1 MTATEHDPARMTD
14 ALERLEARLAALE
27 TGIVQRLAKIEAAV
41 EQAGRRRG
49 YYLGDHTALS
59 VMENGQM
66 LLVDTRSRDIAMR
79 VLATGRWEHNE
90 TTAFSRLI
98 RPGDTVFDVGANHGV
113 FALLAGPRCRP
124 GGQVHA
130 FEPNPDLAR
139 LITMSTWLNGL
150 QHLVKVHTLAASD
163 AEGEA
168 VLTASEAYSG
178 GGSLRQRRAAAGFA
192 GSEFRSIAC
201 RTVRLDGMF
210 PDPTFRIDVM
220 KIDVEG
226 FEGRVLR
233 GMPKLLE
240 RSPGLRIVM
249 EFGPQ
254 MMKEAGVP
262 ATEVAAM
269 LQGLG
274 FSAWGIGPGGALTP
288 MGWDALAEK
297 TQGLQNLVVA
307 RERPY

>member
-1 MTATEHDPARMTD
+1 MTATEQDPARMIE
-14 ALERLEARLAALE
+14 ALERLEERLAALE
-27 TGIVQRLAKIEAAV
+27 TGIAQRLARIEAAV

-90 TTAFSRLI
+90 TTAFARLI

-113 FALLAGPRCRP
+113 FALVAGPRCRP

-150 QHLVKVHTLAASD
+150 QNVVKVHALAASD

-178 GGSLRQRRAAAGFA
+178 GGSLRPRKAVAGFA

-201 RTVRLDGMF
+201 RTVRLDDMF
-210 PDPTFRIDVM
+210 PDPSFRIDVM

-240 RSPGLRIVM
+240 RSPHLRMVM

-262 ATEVAAM
+262 APEVAAL

-274 FSAWGIGPGGALTP
+274 LSAWAIGPGAALTP
-288 MGWDALAEK
+288 LGWDALLGK
-297 TQGLQNLVVA
+297 TTGLQNLVIA